1 MKRKHILLAAVA
13 LLTCA
18 GCADFGGG
26 GGSADPDDGV
36 NAYLT
41 MFNPVIRIQI
51 SPGNGGKVSASPP
64 PNSYGT
70 YRYGDVVTIIA
81 VPGNGFIFSEW
92 SGAVASEAD
101 SLRIVMD
108 GNKTLTASFKPKYI
122 FKSAADG
129 GTGNAP

>member
-41 MFNPVIRIQI
+41 MFNPVLRIQI
-51 SPGNGGKVSASPP
+51 TPGNGGRVSASPT
-64 PNSYGT
+64 PNAYGT

-81 VPGNGFIFSEW
+81 VPGNGFAFIGW
-92 SGAVASEAD
+92 SGAVDAPAD
-101 SLRIVMD
+101 TLRIVMD
-108 GNKTLTASFKPKYI
+108 GNKSLTAAFKPKYI
-122 FKSAADG
+122 LI
-129 GTGNAP
+129 P